1 MQSYVNGQFNQSN
14 IFFSEQRGNTGYTN
28 HAFPTDQSKCEYLT
42 VTYYDD
48 YVFLTAQPADWGS
61 EYAFIDDYGAY
72 DTEILSPV
80 KGQVT
85 GTKTRVL
92 GTDDWIKST
101 SWYDRKYR
109 PVQAAASNQ
118 LNGVDRSFTRYDFVG
133 KVLQTRTIH
142 KADSQED
149 KLIEDT
155 FTYDHAGRQVDQY
168 STVGEAVTWKDNVGV
183 TVTDND
189 LANSAAQGWGNSGAA
204 TVNKIPS
211 GKNGWIES
219 RIDETNSYRMMGL
232 SPSNTNAHYNTIK
245 YALYTRAD
253 GYLYVYENGSNK
265 GQFTVYNKGDFVRV
279 ERIGN
284 QIHYKQNGKT
294 FYTSTV
300 TWTDELIGDVALY
313 STNAT
318 FKEVYMSTTG
328 TALLAHNDYNE
339 LGELVDKQLHSTDNG
354 ASYMQSVDYRYNIRG
369 WLNSINNAALVNN
382 GTNNDDDD
390 DFFGMELGY
399 ETNIGT
405 NAQTM
410 FNGNISAIKWSNFGA
425 PEGITE
431 RAYNYG
437 YDNINRLKSAGHKI
451 KNVVWAD
458 AGNSVKV
465 DNIVYDY
472 NGNIKSLN
480 RRDLLGGNMDLLTY
494 SYGTGINQS
503 NKLLSV
509 TDAGNDL
516 EGFKDG
522 NASGND
528 YLYDAN
534 GNMYQDLNKGIQH
547 IWYNHLNLPDSL
559 DMGGGKTIKYTYDA
573 AGVKQRQTIY
583 EGSVVKKQTDYI
595 GGFIYEDTVLQLIQ
609 HAEGRIV
616 PPRGDT
622 GGEFVYEYH
631 LKDHLGNVRLT
642 FTTEPGEDAYTATLE
657 NATQQQ
663 EQADFHPSYDNITRS
678 NASIYDHTDNGS
690 STYSLMLDGQPN
702 RIIGLAKSMQVLPGD
717 TVNMQVYGK
726 YLAATATNNNL
737 ATGLFPAITGAFGL
751 TASATGELLNA
762 YNALEG
768 LFGAGP
774 LIGPG
779 DWEDDNAPK
788 AYLNYI
794 LFDKNFVAYDMGFN
808 QINIDALEDGTDKT
822 HDVLSLEAAVTRPGY
837 IYIYLSNENSKQI
850 EVYFDDLTI
859 KHKHTAV
866 IQTDDYYPFGL
877 AIAGLSGRT
886 ENKVENRFL
895 YNGKELQTD
904 LNLDWYDYGARMYDA
919 SLARFTTIDPLAE
932 VLQEAWTP
940 YHYVKN
946 NPVKYMDPTGMIWK
960 DQKEADKLKENV
972 ENRKT
977 ELAKRKSNLQ
987 AKIIERK
994 EEGKSTKAQEK
1005 SIARIDSR
1013 TDQLNQTIKDID
1025 ALGADK
1031 NNTFDLVSGDNQ
1043 GDGKHGV
1050 SRGSDG
1056 VVNIYGS
1063 NDGLHVHEIRH
1074 VSLSLSSGGLIFRDG
1089 KLAPTTPRGAFD
1101 EIEGYKAE
1109 YGYTGSGPGS
1119 AGSDDQILNEIA
1131 NMKDDNDNYVYPAI
1145 RQQIINRTNG
1155 IRKSENYQKKIKKG
1169 KEVKFKN

>member
-1 MQSYVNGQFNQSN
+1 
-14 IFFSEQRGNTGYTN
+14 
-28 HAFPTDQSKCEYLT
+28 
-42 VTYYDD
+42 
-48 YVFLTAQPADWGS
+48 
-61 EYAFIDDYGAY
+61 
-72 DTEILSPV
+72 
-80 KGQVT
+80 
-85 GTKTRVL
+85 
-92 GTDDWIKST
+92 
-101 SWYDRKYR
+101 
-109 PVQAAASNQ
+109 
-118 LNGVDRSFTRYDFVG
+118 
-133 KVLQTRTIH
+133 
-142 KADSQED
+142 
-149 KLIEDT
+149 
-155 FTYDHAGRQVDQY
+155 
-168 STVGEAVTWKDNVGV
+168 
-183 TVTDND
+183 
-189 LANSAAQGWGNSGAA
+189 
-204 TVNKIPS
+204 
-211 GKNGWIES
+211 
-219 RIDETNSYRMMGL
+219 
-232 SPSNTNAHYNTIK
+232 
-245 YALYTRAD
+245 
-253 GYLYVYENGSNK
+253 
-265 GQFTVYNKGDFVRV
+265 
-279 ERIGN
+279 
-284 QIHYKQNGKT
+284 
-294 FYTSTV
+294 
-300 TWTDELIGDVALY
+300 
-313 STNAT
+313 
-318 FKEVYMSTTG
+318 
-328 TALLAHNDYNE
+328 
-339 LGELVDKQLHSTDNG
+339 
-354 ASYMQSVDYRYNIRG
+354 
-369 WLNSINNAALVNN
+369 
-382 GTNNDDDD
+382 
-390 DFFGMELGY
+390 
-399 ETNIGT
+399 
-405 NAQTM
+405 
-410 FNGNISAIKWSNFGA
+410 
-425 PEGITE
+425 
-431 RAYNYG
+431 
-437 YDNINRLKSAGHKI
+437 
-451 KNVVWAD
+451 
-458 AGNSVKV
+458 
-465 DNIVYDY
+465 
-472 NGNIKSLN
+472 
-480 RRDLLGGNMDLLTY
+480 
-494 SYGTGINQS
+494 
-503 NKLLSV
+503 
-509 TDAGNDL
+509 
-516 EGFKDG
+516 
-522 NASGND
+522 
-528 YLYDAN
+528 
-534 GNMYQDLNKGIQH
+534 
-547 IWYNHLNLPDSL
+547 
-559 DMGGGKTIKYTYDA
+559 
-573 AGVKQRQTIY
+573 
-583 EGSVVKKQTDYI
+583 
-595 GGFIYEDTVLQLIQ
+595 
-609 HAEGRIV
+609 
-616 PPRGDT
+616 
-622 GGEFVYEYH
+622 
-631 LKDHLGNVRLT
+631 
-642 FTTEPGEDAYTATLE
+642 
-657 NATQQQ
+657 
-663 EQADFHPSYDNITRS
+663 
-678 NASIYDHTDNGS
+678 
-690 STYSLMLDGQPN
+690 MLDGQPN

-779 DWEDDNAPK
+779 DWEDENAPK

-808 QINIDALEDGTDKT
+808 QIDIGALEDGTNVL
-822 HDVLSLEAAVTRPGY
+822 HDAMYLQAAVKKPGY